1 MTKDWQR
8 TNKMRISIGHV
19 SRYTYAEPVTY
30 AIQTLRLTPPSFQG
44 QRVIEWM
51 IQAPGMASA
60 QVFRDSFGNV
70 CHQVSYSGVI
80 NESVILAK
88 GVVDIEDRA
97 GLVQGLFETTP
108 IRVCKRVTEKT
119 VASEAIKDLAQRTC
133 PMPNINGFH
142 RLMNAIRDEVD
153 YQTGA
158 THQQTSAAAAF
169 EAGRGVCQD
178 HAHIFIAAARSLG
191 VPARY
196 VSGYFVTGAD
206 EPAEAH
212 HAWAE
217 VWVDGLGWVGFDA
230 ANRLCPTDHYVR
242 LATGLDAD
250 SAAPI
255 KGTRLGGGTNELLD
269 VIVEVQQQMS
279 TQQ

>member
-1 MTKDWQR
+1 
-8 TNKMRISIGHV
+8 MRISIGHV
-19 SRYTYAEPVTY
+19 SRYTYNEPVQY
-30 AIQTLRLTPPSFQG
+30 SIQTLRMTPPSFNG

-51 IQAPGMASA
+51 ISAPGIEKA
-60 QVFRDSFGNV
+60 QKYRDCFGNS
-70 CHQVSYSGVI
+70 CHLVSYTAPHD
-80 NESVILAK
+80 ESVVLAK
-88 GVVDIEDRA
+88 GIIETTDRA
-97 GLVQGLFETTP
+97 GLIQGLFETTP
-108 IRVCKRVTEKT
+108 IRVYKRVTDKT
-119 VASEAIKDLAQRTC
+119 KASDAIKEMAHRAC
-133 PMPNINGFH
+133 PSIPNINGFH
-142 RLMNAIRDEVD
+142 RLMNAVRDAVD
-153 YQTGA
+153 YQTGT
-158 THQQTSAAAAF
+158 THEHTSAADAF

-178 HAHIFIAAARSLG
+178 HAHVFIAAARALG

-196 VSGYFVTGAD
+196 VSGYFVSGD
-206 EPAEAH
+206 DQPAEAH

-217 VWVDGLGWVGFDA
+217 AWVDGLGWVGFDA

-255 KGTRLGGGTNELLD
+255 RGNRRGGGTNELLD

>member
-1 MTKDWQR
+1 
-8 TNKMRISIGHV
+8 MRISIGHV

-30 AIQTLRLTPPSFQG
+30 SIQTLRLTPPNFQG
-44 QRVIEWM
+44 QRVIEWL
-51 IQAPGMASA
+51 IQAPGMQSA
-60 QVFRDSFGNV
+60 QKFRDSFGNT
-70 CHQVSYSGVI
+70 CHQVSYSGVHD
-80 NESVILAK
+80 ESVVLAK
-88 GVVDIEDRA
+88 GVVETEDRA

-108 IRVCKRVTEKT
+108 IRVFKRATEKT
-119 VASEAIKDLAQRTC
+119 TASEAIIDLAQRSCAT
-133 PMPNINGFH
+133 PNINGFH
-142 RLMNAIRDEVD
+142 RLMNAIRDAVE
-153 YQTGA
+153 YQTGT
-158 THQQTSAAAAF
+158 THQHTSAAAAF

-178 HAHIFIAAARSLG
+178 HAHVFIAAARSLG

-196 VSGYFVTGAD
+196 VSGYFISGD
-206 EPAEAH
+206 DQPAEAH

-217 VWVDGLGWVGFDA
+217 VWIDGLGWVGFDA

-255 KGTRLGGGTNELLD
+255 RGTRLGGGSNELLD